1 MLISPCLM
9 FSGKAEQAMRFY
21 VSVFNESAILELIRY
36 GHEEEK
42 DRDKISR
49 GVIRIHNQTILRFDS
64 LVEHNFSFTPST
76 SLVIECGTLS
86 ELNNVHDALAVN
98 GEVLMSLDTYQRH
111 QHMVWYNDQFGVS
124 WQLVYFGEQRLYNN
138 ENYVIIS

>member
-21 VSVFNESAILELIRY
+21 VSAFNESAFLELIRY
-36 GHEEEK
+36 GHGEEK

-49 GVIRIHNQTILRFDS
+49 GVIRIHNQTILCFDS
-64 LVEHNFSFTPST
+64 LVEHHFSFTPST

-86 ELNNVHDALAVN
+86 ELNNVYDALAVN
-98 GEVLMSLDTYQRH
+98 GEVLMPLDSYQRH
-111 QHMVWYNDQFGVS
+111 QHMVWFNDQLGVS
-124 WQLVYFGEQRLYNN
+124 WQLVYFGE
-138 ENYVIIS
+138 